1 MIQAKPGDAYAGA
14 IGDQHSTA
22 TDQPGRKSCIR
33 RTNWESTETLLGILL
48 ESLEITWDCEQKLT
62 SLVEQHAGIVITS
75 RENMDTKLSMKSGR
89 RENMDMKRLEYD
101 KILVPKI

>member
-1 MIQAKPGDAYAGA
+1 MHTQ
-14 IGDQHSTA
+14 DQ
-22 TDQPGRKSCIR
+22 
-33 RTNWESTETLLGILL
+33 LGINRNSPRYPV